1 MKKTLVPLTI
11 TQDKRDD
18 TILNTM
24 ATALGMT
31 ERQVDDLF
39 IAGSKL

>member
-1 MKKTLVPLTI
+1 MKKTLVSLTI

-24 ATALGMT
+24 ATALGTT

-39 IAGSKL
+39 IAAGKL

>member
-1 MKKTLVPLTI
+1 MKKALAPLTI

-24 ATALGMT
+24 VTALGMT

-39 IAGSKL
+39 IAAGKL